1 MWEESLNS
9 PEMVW
14 YCMEFVET
22 ITEKFNAEQSPVITV
37 DQLVCAQGKRLLWL
51 YLQEFENMKCCIGAL
66 HMEMAFSDV
75 ITGWLDESGW
85 EQILV
90 SANIASSSRVENYFK
105 GTRIK
110 RKRNT

>member
-1 MWEESLNS
+1 MLMPLWEESLNS

-22 ITEKFNAEQSPVITV
+22 TTEKFNAEQSPVITL

-90 SANIASSSRVENYFK
+90 
-105 GTRIK
+105 
-110 RKRNT
+110 